1 MRTHFLGASA
11 AGIIL
16 TRGLHGYAVSVIAPF
31 PFEETKIMRRFLRLA
46 CLTSISLTIPFTVP
60 VWAEDQPLTVD
71 IKRLSL
77 ETALRVAQAT
87 IQRCRQE
94 GVQIAATVVDRGG
107 HTQVALRDVLAPD
120 LTLTVSRQKAYTA
133 MAFNTPTSDLAGRFT
148 DPFSVPKIDGLVT
161 SAGGVPIQAAGT
173 LFGAVGVSGA
183 PSGETDELCAQAGVD
198 AIIDDLEM
206 AGM

>member
-1 MRTHFLGASA
+1 ML
-11 AGIIL
+11 
-16 TRGLHGYAVSVIAPF
+16 
-31 PFEETKIMRRFLRLA
+31 RFLQLA
-46 CLTSISLTIPFTVP
+46 CLTSIALTMTFAAPA
-60 VWAEDQPLTVD
+60 WAEDQPLTVD

-94 GVQIAATVVDRGG
+94 GVQIAVTVVDRGG
-107 HTQVALRDVLAPD
+107 HAQVALRDVLAPD

-161 SAGGVPIQAAGT
+161 SAGGLPIQAAGT
-173 LFGAVGVSGA
+173 QFGAVGVSGA

-198 AIIDDLEM
+198 AIADELEM
-206 AGM
+206 ADM